1 MPRDKLPLLLV
12 MLQDREPRIVF
23 SFVYCLFYFNF
34 YFVFSLPPPHFIF
47 FFNTGLESDGA
58 ASCLLISLFAA
69 SLTPSVRPSTGSSG
83 RGLFSVWKLEKGG
96 GYRQESNSSLSLES
110 CSPTGSALKSI

>member
-34 YFVFSLPPPHFIF
+34 YFVFSLPPPILF
-47 FFNTGLESDGA
+47 FFLTQVSKA
-58 ASCLLISLFAA
+58 MVQRVA
-69 SLTPSVRPSTGSSG
+69 SLSR
-83 RGLFSVWKLEKGG
+83 
-96 GYRQESNSSLSLES
+96 SSLLV
-110 CSPTGSALKSI
+110 